1 MAYAL
6 VGFQSFYELW
16 PPQNHF
22 IHHKH
27 STIFFSVV
35 FKLIQTDVNEV
46 LNDLKLRD
54 YNGSGSIINYSRFIL
69 LFKNMIISFRIRY
82 VSLMNGTVLGGSP
95 LMVEISF

>member
-16 PPQNHF
+16 PPQNHL

-54 YNGSGSIINYSRFIL
+54 YNGSGSIINYSHFVL
-69 LFKNMIISFRIRY
+69 LFKNMNSLCQLNEWNGFRRFAAY
-82 VSLMNGTVLGGSP
+82 GRDFFLKTV
-95 LMVEISF
+95 